1 MLAGLVGGASYGRA
15 GGVIRFLIGTTGLTV
30 EASKSEKIG
39 FHFIQTV
46 RPMGRL
52 RYLLNTYRVK

>member
-1 MLAGLVGGASYGRA
+1 MLAGLVGGALYGRA

-52 RYLLNTYRVK
+52 RYL